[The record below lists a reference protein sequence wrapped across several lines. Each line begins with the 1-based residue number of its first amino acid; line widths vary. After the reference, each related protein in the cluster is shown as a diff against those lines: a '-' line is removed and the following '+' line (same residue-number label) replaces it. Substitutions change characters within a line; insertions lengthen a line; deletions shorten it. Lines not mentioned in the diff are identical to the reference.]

1 MGRRIGFGLLA
12 ARLLAGHPLRA
23 QWVVSD
29 PSNLAQGIVNST
41 RQVVEASRNGSTL
54 LQSFQQTVK
63 IYEQSKKYYDALR
76 SVHNLVKSARR
87 VQQTMLLVGDISD
100 IYISNFRSMFDDTN
114 YSAEELTAMA
124 AGYTKLLVGECRPV
138 ERPEADHHSVGAFDD
153 RQGAAGYYR
162 QDLLRDARI
171 PQSYGILYAQEYLR
185 VVPAQ
190 PSARGFGACAGLVRR
205 P

>member
-12 ARLLAGHPLRA
+12 AMLLAGHPLRA

-41 RQVVEASRNGSTL
+41 KQVVEASRNGSTL

-100 IYISNFRSMFDDTN
+100 IYISNFRSMLDDTN

-124 AGYTKLLVGECRPV
+124 AGYTKLLS
-138 ERPEADHHSVGAFDD
+138 ASA
-153 RQGAAGYYR
+153 
-162 QDLLRDARI
+162 DLLNDLKQIITPSGILSTGSITRCSNTAILRNIIRARI
-171 PQSYGILYAQEYLR
+171 SPCRSCAAVSAGIRSVCGPCTAAITTDIGNL
-185 VVPAQ
+185 
-190 PSARGFGACAGLVRR
+190 
-205 P
+205 